1 MQTDEEICFQN
12 RKYLELLSREYPT
25 VQAAASRIISLQA
38 SLDLPKGTEHFMS
51 DLHGEYE
58 AFSHILNNASGAIRE
73 KVDRL
78 YSNTMTTQEK
88 AVLSTLIYYPEQKL
102 AELKPSIPDLDEWYR
117 ITLLRLVEICR
128 MVASKYTRS
137 RVQKALP
144 EEFAAIIDELLNT
157 NFDVQNKE
165 QYYLRI
171 ITTIISLGQADAFIA
186 ALSEAIKRL
195 VVDRLHIVGDI
206 FDRGPG
212 ADVILNAL
220 MEHHSVD
227 IQWGNHDILWM
238 GAAAGSMACIA
249 NVINNSMSYSNLDVV
264 EIGYGINLRPLATF
278 AGETYG
284 DCSCFMP
291 KLLGR
296 ESYKPK
302 DIALVAKMHKAI
314 AIIQFKLEGQIIRR
328 RPEYGMEERLLLERI
343 DRENRTVTIAGRAY
357 PLRDWDFP
365 TVDPSDPYALS
376 PEERE
381 VMDRLKVSFQRSE
394 KLQKHVRFL
403 YSNGE
408 LYTCYNGNLLFH
420 GCIPMA
426 EDGSFLK
433 FPVGGRTLS
442 GREYMDYA
450 DLMARQGYNAASGTG
465 EKQAGEDF
473 LWFLWSGKNSPLFGR
488 ERMTTFERL
497 LVEDQSTWAEPKN
510 PYYRYNQSREH
521 CEAIL
526 REFGLT
532 GEHSHII
539 NGHVPVKS
547 RDGENPVKAG
557 GKLIVIDGGFCRAY
571 QPTTGIAGYTLIYSS
586 YGIRISA
593 HEPFTGVANAIVNNK
608 DILSVTTVYETML
621 DRITVAETDRGQRMM
636 QEIEDLKMLLY
647 AYRRGYIK
655 EAEPKGRL

>member
-1 MQTDEEICFQN
+1 MQTEEVYFQN
-12 RKYLELLSREYPT
+12 KKYLELLAEKYPT
-25 VQAAASRIISLQA
+25 VQAASSRIISLQA

-58 AFSHILNNASGAIRE
+58 AFNHILNNASGAIRE

-78 YSNTMTTQEK
+78 YANTMTSHEK
-88 AVLSTLIYYPEQKL
+88 SVLSTLIYYPEQKL
-102 AELKPSIPDLDEWYR
+102 AELKPYIPDLDEWYR

-128 MVASKYTRS
+128 LVASKYTRS
-137 RVQKALP
+137 RVNQALP
-144 EEFAAIIDELLNT
+144 RDFASIIDELLNT
-157 NFDVQNKE
+157 NFDVKNKE
-165 QYYLRI
+165 QYYLK
-171 ITTIISLGQADAFIA
+171 IISTIVDLQQADAFIA
-186 ALSEAIKRL
+186 ALSSVIKRL

-212 ADVILNAL
+212 ADVIMEAL
-220 MEHHSVD
+220 MDHHSVD

-249 NVINNSMSYSNLDVV
+249 NVINNSMSYNNLDVV

-284 DCSCFMP
+284 DCACFSP
-291 KLLGR
+291 KLVDQ
-296 ESYKPK
+296 ENYKPK

-314 AIIQFKLEGQIIRR
+314 AMIQFKLEGQIIRR
-328 RPEYGMEERLLLERI
+328 RPEYAMEDRLLLDKI
-343 DRENRTVTIAGRAY
+343 DPAARTVAIGGREY
-357 PLRDWDFP
+357 TLRDWDFP
-365 TVDPSDPYALS
+365 TVDPHDPYALS

-381 VMDRLKVSFQRSE
+381 VMDKLKVSFLRSE

-403 YSNGE
+403 YSNGG

-426 EDGSFLK
+426 PDGSFLS
-433 FPVGGRTLS
+433 FPVGQRRLA

-450 DLMARQGYNAASGTG
+450 DLMARQGYNAAAGSA
-465 EKQAGEDF
+465 EKQEGEDF
-473 LWFLWSGKNSPLFGR
+473 LWFLWAGRNSPLFGR

-497 LVEDQSTWAEPKN
+497 LVEDQETWLEPKN
-510 PYYRYNQSREH
+510 AYYQYNQSEER
-521 CEAIL
+521 CIAIL

-532 GEHSHII
+532 GEHSHIV

-557 GKLIVIDGGFCRAY
+557 GRLIVIDGGFCRAY

-586 YGIRISA
+586 YGVRISA
-593 HEPFTGVANAIVNNK
+593 HEPFGGVQNAIVNNK
-608 DILSVTTVYETML
+608 DILSVTTVYETRL
-621 DRITVAETDRGQRMM
+621 SRITVSETDRGRRMT
-636 QEIEDLKMLLY
+636 QEIDDLKMLLY
-647 AYRRGYIK
+647 AYRKGYIK
-655 EAEPKGRL
+655 EAEPKELS